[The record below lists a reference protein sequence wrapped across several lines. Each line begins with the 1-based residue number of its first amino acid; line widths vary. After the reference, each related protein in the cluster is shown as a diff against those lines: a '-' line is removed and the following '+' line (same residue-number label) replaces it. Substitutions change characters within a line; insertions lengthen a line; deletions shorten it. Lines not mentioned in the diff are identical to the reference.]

1 MKNFNIKK
9 SELPSI
15 LQGVQIHCGYLFR
28 NRSLLEE
35 SLTHPSYAVE
45 QTPAPPHNQR
55 LEFLGDSVLQI
66 ILSEHLYEHLP
77 YAQEGLLT
85 KVRSMLANESATAVY
100 ARQLGLD
107 TVLLLGRGE
116 ILNGGRERQSI
127 LGDLFE
133 AFLGAVYLDGGLQA
147 ARSLCLAL
155 LPDINACLERL
166 TFEDNPKGAL
176 QEYCQ
181 THLQLK
187 PAYERLG
194 VSGPK
199 HEQVFEVRVCIG
211 QRELA
216 RGRGSNHRLAERDA
230 ARQALKT
237 LISPADAPPMPQF
250 YKTAEAEV
258 VTADHAAP
266 SRVAAELTLA
276 AEAALEAASAASAEA
291 AAPVATPVAAEAA
304 APGDA
309 QSVVGKSLPEVSAKR
324 RGKAAKGGFGA
335 RASSRTVAAAAAA
348 PACEDAAS
356 PIPSGKGHVQDGCG
370 AVKKRK
376 KGKSA

>member
-15 LQGVQIHCGYLFR
+15 LQAVQIHCGYLFR
-28 NRSLLEE
+28 NRALLEE

-45 QTPAPPHNQR
+45 QAQPPPHNQR

-66 ILSEHLYEHLP
+66 ILSEYLYEHLP

-85 KVRSMLANESATAVY
+85 KVRSMLANESATASY

-116 ILNGGRERQSI
+116 ILNGGRERPSI

-147 ARSLCLAL
+147 ARNLCLAL

-181 THLQLK
+181 THLQQK
-187 PAYERLG
+187 PVYERLG
-194 VSGPK
+194 ATGPQHK
-199 HEQVFEVRVCIG
+199 QVFEVKVCIG

-216 RGRGSNHRLAERDA
+216 RGQGRNNRLAERA
-230 ARQALKT
+230 AALKALET
-237 LISPADAPPMPQF
+237 LISSADAPPMPQS
-250 YKTAEAEV
+250 YKEVETEIVETTNHAEPMP
-258 VTADHAAP
+258 T
-266 SRVAAELTLA
+266 
-276 AEAALEAASAASAEA
+276 
-291 AAPVATPVAAEAA
+291 
-304 APGDA
+304 
-309 QSVVGKSLPEVSAKR
+309 KR
-324 RGKAAKGGFGA
+324 RRKAAKDVSE
-335 RASSRTVAAAAAA
+335 ASEA
-348 PACEDAAS
+348 PASPAGEDGVS
-356 PIPSGKGHVQDGCG
+356 PISGQEGHALEDSS
-370 AVKKRK
+370 A
-376 KGKSA
+376 GKQE

>member
-28 NRSLLEE
+28 NRALLEE

-45 QTPAPPHNQR
+45 QTPSPPHNQR

-66 ILSEHLYEHLP
+66 ILSEYLYEHLP

-85 KVRSMLANESATAVY
+85 KVRSMLANESATAGY
-100 ARQLGLD
+100 ALQLGLD

-116 ILNGGRERQSI
+116 ILNGGRERPSI

-155 LPDINACLERL
+155 LPDINTCLERL

-181 THLQLK
+181 THLQQK
-187 PAYERLG
+187 PVYERLG
-194 VSGPK
+194 ASGPK
-199 HEQVFEVRVCIG
+199 HEQVFEVKVCLG

-216 RGRGSNHRLAERDA
+216 RGQGSNNRLAERNA
-230 ARQALKT
+230 AQKALKT

-250 YKTAEAEV
+250 YKEVETEV
-258 VTADHAAP
+258 VETTSHADSSP
-266 SRVAAELTLA
+266 SA
-276 AEAALEAASAASAEA
+276 
-291 AAPVATPVAAEAA
+291 
-304 APGDA
+304 
-309 QSVVGKSLPEVSAKR
+309 AKR
-324 RGKAAKGGFGA
+324 RSKAAKGDSGELE
-335 RASSRTVAAAAAA
+335 T
-348 PACEDAAS
+348 AAS
-356 PIPSGKGHVQDGCG
+356 PTPAGEGGVSPAAGQEGHVLEGDRAGKQ
-370 AVKKRK
+370 KK
-376 KGKSA
+376 KGKSS

>member
-1 MKNFNIKK
+1 MKNFNIKR

-28 NRSLLEE
+28 NRALLEE

-45 QTPAPPHNQR
+45 QTPSPPHNQR

-85 KVRSMLANESATAVY
+85 KVRSMLANESATAAY

-107 TVLLLGRGE
+107 MVLLLGRGE

-155 LPDINACLERL
+155 LPDINECLERL

-187 PAYERLG
+187 PVYERLG

-199 HEQVFEVRVCIG
+199 HEQVFEVKVCIG

-250 YKTAEAEV
+250 YKAAETEV
-258 VTADHAAP
+258 VTAEHAAP

-276 AEAALEAASAASAEA
+276 AEAALEAAAGAGAVQEA
-291 AAPVATPVAAEAA
+291 VAPPA

-309 QSVVGKSLPEVSAKR
+309 KSVAGKSEPAIPAKR
-324 RGKAAKGGFGA
+324 GKGAKVRSGA
-335 RASSRTVAAAAAA
+335 RASSRTVAAATSETAPPA
-348 PACEDAAS
+348 PAREDGAS
-356 PIPSGKGHVQDGCG
+356 PASSGKGHAPDGCG
-370 AVKKRK
+370 SVKKK